1 MRLLP
6 DVTSPL
12 RGGTAAN
19 VDRLVVRE
27 NTEGEPAAL
36 VAGIAARGPGKQV
49 ALQMGLFTEEAI
61 WAVPSLAASALPAR
75 LGPRISRAGK
85 GIANPI
91 GQLWSAVLM
100 LEHRESA
107 TPA

>member
-1 MRLLP
+1 M
-6 DVTSPL
+6 
-12 RGGTAAN
+12 
-19 VDRLVVRE
+19 VRE

-100 LEHRESA
+100 LKHLRVSDAGVIITVIREVA
-107 TPA
+107 IELD